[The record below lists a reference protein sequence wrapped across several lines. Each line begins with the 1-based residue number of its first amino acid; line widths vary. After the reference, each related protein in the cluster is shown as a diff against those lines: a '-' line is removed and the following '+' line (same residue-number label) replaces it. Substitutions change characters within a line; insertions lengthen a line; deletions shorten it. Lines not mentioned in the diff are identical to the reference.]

1 MALHTNLH
9 ASCLS
14 NDSISMDTATG
25 DRLIVMMSASSSAG
39 FNEFVLVLI
48 RSVSGFIGLLAA
60 FSNVSIG
67 ELSSPAKWTNK

>member
-25 DRLIVMMSASSSAG
+25 DRLIVMMSASSAAG
-39 FNEFVLVLI
+39 FKEFVLVLI
-48 RSVSGFIGLLAA
+48 RNVSDFIGLLPALCSA
-60 FSNVSIG
+60 SIG
-67 ELSSPAKWTNK
+67 EISSPAK